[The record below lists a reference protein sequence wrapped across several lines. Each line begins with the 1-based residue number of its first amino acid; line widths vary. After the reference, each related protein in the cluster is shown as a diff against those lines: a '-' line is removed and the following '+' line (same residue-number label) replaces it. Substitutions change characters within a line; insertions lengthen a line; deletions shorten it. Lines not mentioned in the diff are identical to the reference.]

1 MGRRGEL
8 VFNRV
13 LTHVPSNA
21 LRLRALR
28 ALGADLGEHVYLFG
42 GSEVLEPGNLRI
54 AGRCHVGRFC
64 QVDARGGI
72 DIGWDV
78 VIASHVL
85 LVTADHD
92 LRDPG
97 FAGRLGP
104 IVIGDRAWLASRA
117 TVVGGVTIGEGAVVA
132 AGAVVTEDVPPWTIV
147 GGVPARPIGERPREQ
162 HYRID
167 YGPERY

>member
-8 VFNRV
+8 LFNRA

-21 LRLRALR
+21 LRIRALR
-28 ALGADLGEHVYLFG
+28 RLGADLGEHVYLFG

-92 LRDPG
+92 MQAPG
-97 FAGRLGP
+97 FDGRLGP
-104 IVIGDRAWLASRA
+104 IRIGDRAWLASRS
-117 TVVGGVTIGEGAVVA
+117 TVVRGVTIGEGAVVA
-132 AGAVVTEDVPPWTIV
+132 AGAVVTQDVAPWTVV
-147 GGVPARPIGERPREQ
+147 GGVPAKPIGERSREQ
-162 HYRID
+162 TYRID